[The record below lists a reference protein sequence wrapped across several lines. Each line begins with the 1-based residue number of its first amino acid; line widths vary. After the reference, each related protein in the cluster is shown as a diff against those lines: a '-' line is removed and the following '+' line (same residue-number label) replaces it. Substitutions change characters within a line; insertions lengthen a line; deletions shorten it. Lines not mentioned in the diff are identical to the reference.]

1 MNYPFFSI
9 IIPTFNQC
17 NLLKKALQSVFK
29 QNFKSYEIIVIDNH
43 STDNTYKVIKSFKKK
58 IIYSKIKNFGSIG
71 KSRNIGIKKSHGKWL
86 AFLDSDDTWS
96 DNKLQKIYKIINNN
110 KAQVICH
117 AEWILRNDK
126 IKKLLTYGP
135 YQKNFYQLLLKNGN
149 RLSTS
154 ATTIEK
160 NFLYKKKVFFDE
172 QKKFIT
178 AEDYSFFMNLAR
190 NGANFYFT
198 NEPLGYHLFHKKSNS
213 HNLRRHLNS
222 IEEVIKNHIFNIQD
236 FSENK
241 KLLWLQIKNF
251 LDFKNSIFNLKNISK
266 VKQSKDI
273 ISFLIKRPFFTINQI
288 NNLLLKKTKDCL
300 LYIFYK
306 LKFLIFFS

>member
-1 MNYPFFSI
+1 M
-9 IIPTFNQC
+9 
-17 NLLKKALQSVFK
+17 KALS
-29 QNFKSYEIIVIDNH
+29 S
-43 STDNTYKVIKSFKKK
+43 
-58 IIYSKIKNFGSIG
+58 
-71 KSRNIGIKKSHGKWL
+71 
-86 AFLDSDDTWS
+86 
-96 DNKLQKIYKIINNN
+96 
-110 KAQVICH
+110 
-117 AEWILRNDK
+117 
-126 IKKLLTYGP
+126 
-135 YQKNFYQLLLKNGN
+135 
-149 RLSTS
+149 
-154 ATTIEK
+154 
-160 NFLYKKKVFFDE
+160 YKKK
-172 QKKFIT
+172 QIIYFIN
-178 AEDYSFFMNLAR
+178 YLFYIYINYIMG
-190 NGANFYFT
+190 NGLNIFNDTNVEIIPILNIIGPVAWVPIPAGQVAAATNCGGTPAGRVWFT
-198 NEPLGYHLFHKKSNS
+198 L
-213 HNLRRHLNS
+213 S